1 MSRAAGPRDRIAASS
16 ERVKSVE
23 KQQVAIIFDDLV
35 NDEYEWSLWTTRD
48 CRPRLGQLKTACGAG
63 RISHVHRPLKHGGGT

>member
-35 NDEYEWSLWTTRD
+35 NDEYEWLLWTTRLSS
-48 CRPRLGQLKTACGAG
+48 RLGQLKTACGAG
-63 RISHVHRPLKHGGGT
+63 RTSHVHRPLKHGGST